1 MAARVAG
8 SRRRLRF
15 RHARR
20 GSGLNDQS
28 ASARLQDRLRRD
40 CYRLDGSARY
50 LAHARTAAFSLGLR
64 HATMYVETQGR
75 ALSSAL
81 RHARLHLDAERLDF
95 PDIFPTGLS
104 DHGLDVGLDA

>member
-8 SRRRLRF
+8 RGRRLRF

-20 GSGLNDQS
+20 GSRLNDQS
-28 ASARLQDRLRRD
+28 ASSRLQDWLRRD

-50 LAHARTAAFSLGLR
+50 LAYTGAAAFPLGLR
-64 HATMYVETQGR
+64 HAAMYVETQGR

-81 RHARLHLDAERLDF
+81 RHARLHLDADRLDF

-104 DHGLDVGLDA
+104 DHGLDV